1 MKKFKLLE
9 LLKKLFNDSV
19 SETYILISGGLTGFF
34 VIFLVN
40 TMLGLYSV
48 FGISTDLTENLS
60 GINMARNAQIA
71 LHEQVLAWENIL
83 ISGKNYS
90 DFQKNY
96 HLFSRKA
103 ESVQNTLVNLKI
115 QNAHDRIIHDDI
127 DKLLI
132 KHKMM
137 TGVFTSHIVD
147 MKDKEFRNVQEKIK
161 ATSGMED
168 SLLESL
174 NTVATEIE
182 NTGDLRSRAAGFRY
196 LVIASVSAVILL
208 VLIIY
213 YGRQIGRRL
222 LKTHNILEKMVVE
235 RTREYVEANISL
247 QKEIDEHKVTEQ
259 KLIASRNETEEKNR
273 LLTVSEKRYRLIV
286 EGTKEIVFT
295 LDENWFFKTAN
306 DAVKQELKIS
316 PDAVTKFR
324 LVDLICDELTEATM
338 LRRIVTE
345 KLEQSKKELKK
356 IKFNAQLKT
365 PNLIEP
371 VEFKITLEFIEIEGN
386 LEIIGK
392 AVRLADDRFTES
404 FISEKCEYLIR
415 NLLFEADD
423 ISHRITNNLQKY
435 MDKTDIN
442 MIRIGLREII
452 INSIEHGNL
461 NISFEDK
468 TEAILTDRYFEFV
481 NERQNNPENREK
493 RVRIEY
499 LISQSKAVYK
509 ITDQGKGFNHRKYLA
524 ASGDGNGEVALAHG
538 RGIAMVKNIFD
549 EVRYNFR
556 GNQVLLVKHLNKEK
570 GFDENGSSRELGEIQ
585 SIEVS

>member
-9 LLKKLFNDSV
+9 LLKKFFSESV

-34 VIFLVN
+34 IIFLIN
-40 TMLGLYSV
+40 AMLGLYSV
-48 FGISTDLTENLS
+48 FGISADLTENLS
-60 GINMARNAQIA
+60 GINMARNAQIS

-103 ESVQNTLVNLKI
+103 ESVQNILVNLKI
-115 QNAHDRIIHDDI
+115 LNSHDQVIHDDI

-132 KHKMM
+132 KHKVM
-137 TGVFTSHIVD
+137 TGEFTSHIVD
-147 MKDKEFRNVQEKIK
+147 MRDKEFRNVEEKIK
-161 ATSGMED
+161 ATGGMEN
-168 SLLESL
+168 SLLKSL
-174 NTVATEIE
+174 NHVASEIE
-182 NTGDLRSRAAGFRY
+182 SAGELRSRATGVRY
-196 LVIASVSAVILL
+196 LVIASVSAVIFIVL
-208 VLIIY
+208 VIY
-213 YGRQIGRRL
+213 YGRQIGRRI
-222 LKTHNILEKMVVE
+222 LKTHNILETMVVE
-235 RTREYVEANISL
+235 RTREYVEANLSL

-273 LLTVSEKRYRLIV
+273 LLTVSERRYRLIV
-286 EGTKEIVFT
+286 EGTREVVFT
-295 LDENWFFKTAN
+295 LDDNWYFKTAN
-306 DAVKQELKIS
+306 DAIKQELKIS
-316 PDAVTKFR
+316 PDSVTKFR
-324 LVDLICDELTEATM
+324 FVDLICDELTEATM

-371 VEFKITLEFIEIEGN
+371 VEFKITLEFIEIEGS

-481 NERQNNPENREK
+481 NERQNNPENRDK

-524 ASGDGNGEVALAHG
+524 VSSDETGDVALAHG

-570 GFDENGSSRELGEIQ
+570 GFDENGSSREPGEIQ
-585 SIEVS
+585 SVEIS

>member
-1 MKKFKLLE
+1 MKKIRLLV
-9 LLKKLFNDSV
+9 LIKKLFSDST

-34 VIFLVN
+34 IIFMIN
-40 TMLGLYSV
+40 AMLGLYSM
-48 FGISTDLTENLS
+48 FGISAELSENLS
-60 GINMARNAQIA
+60 GVDMARNAQIA

-83 ISGKNYS
+83 ISGENYS

-96 HLFSRKA
+96 HAFSRKA
-103 ESVQNTLVNLKI
+103 EIVQNTLVNLKI
-115 QNAHDRIIHDDI
+115 QNSHDRIIHDNI
-127 DKLLI
+127 DKLLD
-132 KHKMM
+132 KHKMI
-137 TGVFTSHIVD
+137 TGEFTNHIVD
-147 MKDKEFRNVQEKIK
+147 MKDKGFKNVREKIADTK
-161 ATSGMED
+161 GVQD
-168 SLLESL
+168 SLLDSL
-174 NTVATEIE
+174 TVVASEIE
-182 NTGDLRSRAAGFRY
+182 KAGDRKSRYTSGRY
-196 LVIASVSAVILL
+196 IIITAVSSVIFIILL
-208 VLIIY
+208 IY
-213 YGRQIGRRL
+213 YGRQIGRRI
-222 LKTHNILEKMVVE
+222 LKTHSILEKMVQE

-247 QKEIDEHKVTEQ
+247 QKEIEGHKATEQ
-259 KLIASRNETEEKNR
+259 KLITSRNETEEKNR
-273 LLTVSEKRYRLIV
+273 LLSVSERRYRLIV

-295 LDENWFFKTAN
+295 LDDNWYFKTAN
-306 DAVKQELKIS
+306 DAIKHELKIS
-316 PDAVTKFR
+316 PDSVTKFR
-324 LVDLICDELTEATM
+324 FVDLICDELTEATM

-345 KLEQSKKELKK
+345 KLEQSRKELKN

-481 NERQNNPENREK
+481 NERQSNPEYRDK

-509 ITDQGKGFNHRKYLA
+509 ITDQGKGFNHRKFLA
-524 ASGDGNGEVALAHG
+524 GVSDEPGELGLAHG
-538 RGIAMVKNIFD
+538 RGISMVKNIFD
-549 EVRYNFR
+549 EVKYNFR
-556 GNQVLLVKHLNKEK
+556 GNQVLLVKHLKIDK
-570 GFDENGSSRELGEIQ
+570 GFDENGSSRELSEIQ

>member
-1 MKKFKLLE
+1 
-9 LLKKLFNDSV
+9 
-19 SETYILISGGLTGFF
+19 
-34 VIFLVN
+34 
-40 TMLGLYSV
+40 
-48 FGISTDLTENLS
+48 
-60 GINMARNAQIA
+60 
-71 LHEQVLAWENIL
+71 
-83 ISGKNYS
+83 
-90 DFQKNY
+90 
-96 HLFSRKA
+96 
-103 ESVQNTLVNLKI
+103 
-115 QNAHDRIIHDDI
+115 
-127 DKLLI
+127 
-132 KHKMM
+132 
-137 TGVFTSHIVD
+137 
-147 MKDKEFRNVQEKIK
+147 
-161 ATSGMED
+161 
-168 SLLESL
+168 
-174 NTVATEIE
+174 
-182 NTGDLRSRAAGFRY
+182 
-196 LVIASVSAVILL
+196 
-208 VLIIY
+208 
-213 YGRQIGRRL
+213 
-222 LKTHNILEKMVVE
+222 MVVE

>member
-9 LLKKLFNDSV
+9 LLKKLFSDSV

-34 VIFLVN
+34 IIFLLN
-40 TMLGLYSV
+40 AMLGLYSV

-60 GINMARNAQIA
+60 GVNMARNAQIT

-83 ISGKNYS
+83 ISGKNYP

-96 HLFSRKA
+96 HVFSRKA

-115 QNAHDRIIHDDI
+115 QNAHDRIIYDDI
-127 DKLLI
+127 ETLLV
-132 KHKMM
+132 KHKTM
-137 TGVFTSHIVD
+137 TGEFTNHIVD
-147 MKDKEFRNVQEKIK
+147 MRDKKFRNVEEKIK
-161 ATSGMED
+161 TTSGMED

-174 NTVATEIE
+174 NRVASEIE
-182 NTGDLRSRAAGFRY
+182 NAGEIRSRNTGVRY
-196 LVIASVSAVILL
+196 LIIASVSAVIFI

-213 YGRQIGRRL
+213 YGRQIGGRL
-222 LKTHNILEKMVVE
+222 IKTHNILEKMVVE

-259 KLIASRNETEEKNR
+259 KLIASRNETEDKNR
-273 LLTVSEKRYRLIV
+273 LLTVSERRYRLIV
-286 EGTKEIVFT
+286 EGTKEVIFT
-295 LDENWFFKTAN
+295 LDENWYFKTAN
-306 DAVKQELKIS
+306 DAIKQELKIS
-316 PDAVTKFR
+316 QDAISKFR
-324 LVDLICDELTEATM
+324 FVDLICDELTEATM
-338 LRRIVTE
+338 LRRIVSE
-345 KLEQSKKELKK
+345 KLEQSRRELKK

-481 NERQNNPENREK
+481 NERQNNPENKDK

-509 ITDQGKGFNHRKYLA
+509 ITDQGKGFNHRKFLA
-524 ASGDGNGEVALAHG
+524 ASNDETGDVALAHG

-549 EVRYNFR
+549 EVKYNFR

-570 GFDENGSSRELGEIQ
+570 GFDENGSSRELGETQ
-585 SIEVS
+585 TIEVS

>member
-1 MKKFKLLE
+1 MKKINPLK
-9 LLKKLFNDSV
+9 LLKKLFSESA
-19 SETYILISGGLTGFF
+19 SETYILISGGLTGFLI
-34 VIFLVN
+34 IFMITIV
-40 TMLGLYSV
+40 LGLYSV
-48 FGISTDLTENLS
+48 FGISSDFSENLS

-71 LHEQVLAWENIL
+71 LHQQVLAWENIL
-83 ISGKNYS
+83 ISGDNYP
-90 DFQKNY
+90 DFQKQY
-96 HLFSRKA
+96 HIFSGKA
-103 ESVQNTLVNLKI
+103 EVVQNTLVNLKI
-115 QNAHDRIIHDDI
+115 QNANDRHLHDEI
-127 DKLLI
+127 DKLLV
-132 KHKMM
+132 KHKVI
-137 TGVFTSHIVD
+137 TGDFTGHIFD
-147 MKDKEFRNVQEKIK
+147 MRDKSFRNVEDKIK
-161 ATSGMED
+161 ATAGMED
-168 SLLESL
+168 SLLETL
-174 NTVATEIE
+174 NSVAAQIE
-182 NTGDLRSRAAGFRY
+182 NAGSLRNRSTGVRY
-196 LVIASVSAVILL
+196 LVVVSASALIFIVL
-208 VLIIY
+208 VIY

-235 RTREYVEANISL
+235 RTREYVEANLSL

-273 LLTVSEKRYRLIV
+273 IITLSERKYRLIV
-286 EGTKEIVFT
+286 EGTQEVIFT
-295 LDENWFFKTAN
+295 LDDNWYFKTAN
-306 DAVKQELKIS
+306 DAIKQEMKIS

-345 KLEQSKKELKK
+345 KLEQSKRELKK

-404 FISEKCEYLIR
+404 FISEKCEYLVR

-481 NERQNNPENREK
+481 NERQSNPEYRDK

-499 LISQSKAVYK
+499 LISSSKAVYK

-524 ASGDGNGEVALAHG
+524 AANDDQVDVALAHG

-556 GNQVLLVKHLNKEK
+556 GNQVLLVKHLNINK
-570 GFDENGSSRELGEIQ
+570 GFDENGSSRELSEMQ
-585 SIEVS
+585 NTEVG

>member
-9 LLKKLFNDSV
+9 LLKKLFSESV

-34 VIFLVN
+34 IIFLIN
-40 TMLGLYSV
+40 AMLGLYSV
-48 FGISTDLTENLS
+48 FGISADLTENLS

-103 ESVQNTLVNLKI
+103 ESVQNKLVNLKI
-115 QNAHDRIIHDDI
+115 LNSHDQVIHDDI
-127 DKLLI
+127 EKLLI
-132 KHKMM
+132 KHKVM
-137 TGVFTSHIVD
+137 TGEFTNHIVD

-174 NTVATEIE
+174 NRVASEIE
-182 NTGDLRSRAAGFRY
+182 NTGDLKSRATGFRY
-196 LVIASVSAVILL
+196 LVITSVSAVILI

-235 RTREYVEANISL
+235 RTREYVEANLSL
-247 QKEIDEHKVTEQ
+247 QKEIDEHKITEQ
-259 KLIASRNETEEKNR
+259 KLITSRNETEEKNR
-273 LLTVSEKRYRLIV
+273 LLTVSERRYRLIV
-286 EGTKEIVFT
+286 EGTREVVFT
-295 LDENWFFKTAN
+295 LDDNWYFKTAN
-306 DAVKQELKIS
+306 DAIKQELKIS

-324 LVDLICDELTEATM
+324 FVDLICDELTEATM

-481 NERQNNPENREK
+481 NERQNNPEFRDK

-499 LISQSKAVYK
+499 LISQSNAVYK
-509 ITDQGKGFNHRKYLA
+509 ITDQGKGFNHRKFMA
-524 ASGDGNGEVALAHG
+524 AAEDGAGDVALAHG

-556 GNQVLLVKHLNKEK
+556 GNQVLLVKHLNKDE
-570 GFDENGSSRELGEIQ
+570 GFDENGSSRESGEMQ
-585 SIEVS
+585 SAEIG